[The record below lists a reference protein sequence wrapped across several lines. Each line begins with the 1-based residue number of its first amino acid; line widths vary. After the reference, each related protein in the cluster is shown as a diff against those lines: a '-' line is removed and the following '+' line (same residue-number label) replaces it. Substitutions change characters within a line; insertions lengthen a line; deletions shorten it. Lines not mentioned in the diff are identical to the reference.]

1 MHTVFIIPM
10 GMHLEANQVW
20 EADLHLHAGKLV
32 AVPGVTWSNT
42 TPHLWAGMPF
52 KQQPDEAKVRV
63 HFLQYSPKP
72 RADFLGFILDFK
84 WLLKKKKKNGS

>member
-1 MHTVFIIPM
+1 M

-20 EADLHLHAGKLV
+20 EADLHLHTGKLV